1 MKSVFSVYFKSC
13 VVNGS
18 NGSVADCSAISVHC
32 RLVCKA
38 SCYLYWHL
46 QCRPGNCRHDLQH
59 PWRCHH
65 RFQRLADLLPGMGA
79 DHSGSGSSAV
89 PPLPYTREDGN
100 KLSKS
105 LKDTGFQS
113 TSPHEGRQQK
123 VTIFLPV
130 AIPRLVIIYNFSYFH
145 IQKFHFLN
153 FLCFKKASLL
163 VRIPWRFYACLPFAQ
178 LTNYGDVLF
187 QITLFPWICLE
198 EKRTVPDADKT
209 FLIRP
214 EIPPST
220 SHPET
225 KIQCDR
231 FPVLPIHSHDRNNP
245 VRSLLQ

>member
-1 MKSVFSVYFKSC
+1 MIFSTL
-13 VVNGS
+13 G
-18 NGSVADCSAISVHC
+18 AAIIDSSGWQTCYRVWVLIT
-32 RLVCKA
+32 LV
-38 SCYLYWHL
+38 L
-46 QCRPGNCRHDLQH
+46 G
-59 PWRCHH
+59 
-65 RFQRLADLLPGMGA
+65 
-79 DHSGSGSSAV
+79 V
-89 PPLPYTREDGN
+89 PLSLHFPTRGKTQIQVSDTPLPYISIHFPARGKTAILTCDKTNYEFQSTSPHEGRPV
-100 KLSKS
+100 LS
-105 LKDTGFQS
+105 TIVQYIGEFQS

-163 VRIPWRFYACLPFAQ
+163 VRIPRRFHVYLPFAQ
-178 LTNYGDVLF
+178 LTNYSDGLF
-187 QITLFPWICLE
+187 RITLFPWICLE
-198 EKRTVPDADKT
+198 EKHTIPDAGKT